1 MSDLLTNPLWK
12 PEHLGRSIPDSPH
25 AVSACLPTWQDC
37 IGYEEQ
43 EPRVVSKLTA
53 GYPRF
58 VYNQL
63 CRELFEQCS
72 ERFAG
77 EGRTCLTFASQQA
90 AERCRAYLRD
100 FAETDAASVHPLNQH
115 GVYAVAFPCEQAK
128 TAKSFWQHSGLGVTS
143 RQAAACLSSKPIP
156 DGDAARQSIRS
167 RIADV
172 VGVDPENVL
181 LYSCGMSA
189 IDALHQVL
197 CRMFPQRKSVQF
209 GFPYVDT
216 LKIQQQFGTGAIFY
230 PKGEAADLDAL
241 ERQLADERVSAVF
254 TEFPSNPLLASP
266 DLVRLRDIADRN
278 DIPLVVDDTV
288 ASCANVDLSEVAD
301 VVCMS
306 LTKYFSGVGDVAG
319 GALVISAGSSF
330 RTQLLERLRAQEG
343 GLWCEDAI
351 VLERNSADFT
361 TRVRQINDTAARV
374 VDALAEHTL
383 IEDVYYPTRR
393 CRELYDR
400 FKRPGGGYGG
410 LFSLL
415 LKDAAAT
422 TSRFFDVLRVC
433 KGPNLGTNYTLACPY
448 TILAHYEELDFVE
461 SCGVSRHLIR
471 VSVGLEPA
479 DELIERFEAALAHS
493 ASR

>member
-1 MSDLLTNPLWK
+1 MSDLLTNPLCK

-58 VYNQL
+58 VYNSL
-63 CRELFEQCS
+63 CRDLFDRCA
-72 ERFAG
+72 ERFANAG
-77 EGRTCLTFASQQA
+77 QTCLAFASQQA
-90 AERCRAYLRD
+90 AERCSDYLHD
-100 FAETDAASVHPLNQH
+100 FAETDAVSVHPLNQH
-115 GVYAVAFPCEQAK
+115 GVYAVAFPSEHAK
-128 TAKSFWQHSGLGVTS
+128 AAKNFWQHSGLGVTS
-143 RQAAACLSSKPIP
+143 RQAAACLSSGTIP
-156 DGDAARQSIRS
+156 DGDAARQTIRS
-167 RIADV
+167 RVADV

-197 CRMFPQRKSVQF
+197 CKMFPQRKSVQF

-216 LKIQQQFGTGAIFY
+216 LKIQQQFGTGAIFH
-230 PKGEAADLDAL
+230 PKGEATNLDAL
-241 ERQLADERVSAVF
+241 EEQLADERVSAIF

-266 DLVRLRDIADRN
+266 DLVRLREIADRHEV
-278 DIPLVVDDTV
+278 PLVVDDTV

-319 GALVISAGSSF
+319 GALVISPGSGF
-330 RTQLLERLRAQEG
+330 RTQLFEGLREQEG

-361 TRVRQINDTAARV
+361 TRVQRINKTAARV
-374 VDALAEHTL
+374 VDALGKHALVE
-383 IEDVYYPTRR
+383 EVYYPTRR
-393 CRELYDR
+393 SKELYDR
-400 FKRPGGGYGG
+400 FKRPEGGYGG

-415 LKDAAAT
+415 LKNAATT
-422 TSRFFDVLRVC
+422 TSRFFDALRVC

-479 DELIERFEAALAHS
+479 DELIARFEAALACL
-493 ASR
+493 AVR